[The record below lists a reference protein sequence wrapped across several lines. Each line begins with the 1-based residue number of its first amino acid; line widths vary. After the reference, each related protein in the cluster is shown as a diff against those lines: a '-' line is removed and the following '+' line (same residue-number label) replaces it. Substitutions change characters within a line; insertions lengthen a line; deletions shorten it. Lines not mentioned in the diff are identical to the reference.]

1 MMNSSDSNEKVGTVV
16 FQSISLNLSTVVCDQ
31 LVKAGYPA
39 SLEKVDNGFAVL
51 VPSEWAAESL
61 WLMTGHPQKREIL
74 C

>member
-1 MMNSSDSNEKVGTVV
+1 MNSSNANEKSGTVV
-16 FQSISLNLSTVVCDQ
+16 FQSIGLNLSTEVCDQ

-39 SLEKVDNGFAVL
+39 NLEKVASGFAVL
-51 VPSEWAAESL
+51 VPFECAAESL